1 MASVRGSVEWRR
13 RAARVGAA
21 LILAGQLLMIGRAY
35 SAPIDTFG
43 FQMFPESSQWRADIR
58 RVLPD
63 GTRVDIRQP
72 WPGGYRWE
80 TLVDARG
87 LGAPFELHHADAGL
101 AATVH
106 LLGAALDWVAAN
118 TPADTET
125 GYLEAIVTLVD
136 NGRAPTV
143 VVLTSER
150 RR

>member
-1 MASVRGSVEWRR
+1 MATLGPSSDWRR
-13 RAARVGAA
+13 RAARGGAA
-21 LILAGQLLMIGRAY
+21 LILAGQLMMIGRAY

-43 FQMFPESSQWRADIR
+43 FQMFPESSQWRADIH
-58 RVLPD
+58 RVLAD
-63 GTRVDIRQP
+63 GTRIDVRQP
-72 WPGGYRWE
+72 WPGEYRWE

-87 LGAPFELHHADAGL
+87 LGAPFDLHHADAGL

-106 LLGAALDWVAAN
+106 LFEAALDWVAAN

-125 GYLEAIVTLVD
+125 TYLEAVVTLVD
-136 NGRAPTV
+136 NGRTPTT